1 MRCVVVDKDKVLLI
15 RVGDMRADVDEFV
28 KPWNRANSGEEV
40 QPAYSLTFES
50 MGGWMAVLT
59 PKRWELLQVLKS
71 LGPQS
76 IYALAKALERDY
88 KNVHGDVRALEEL
101 GLIARAAHDRVEVP
115 WDEIEAHMRLAA

>member
-1 MRCVVVDKDKVLLI
+1 MADKVLLI
-15 RVGDMRADVDEFV
+15 RVGDMRVDLDEFV
-28 KPWNRANSGEEV
+28 NTWNRAESGEEV

-50 MGGWMAVLT
+50 MSGWIAVLT
-59 PKRWELLQVLKS
+59 PKRWDLLQALKR

-76 IYALAKALERDY
+76 IYALAKALGRDY

-101 GLIARAAHDRVEVP
+101 GLITRAEHDRVEVP